1 MSRRSKPDSF
11 PLKNTNFDHPHCMNI
26 LTGIAALRE
35 TLRGEKNIAFV
46 PTMGNLHEGHLAL
59 IEQANRLSSCVVVSI
74 FVNRLQFLPHED
86 FERYPRTL
94 EEDCRALSALNVK
107 TVFAPNEK
115 ILFPTPQEF
124 LLALPPVAD
133 ILEGKFRPGFF
144 RGVATIVLKLF
155 NIIQPDL
162 AVFGK
167 KDYQQLHIVREM
179 VQQLNLPINI
189 VAGETVRAA
198 DGLALSSRNQYLNG
212 IQRAEACHLYQT
224 LLRIKQEII
233 SGCNDFQTLQQNAS
247 NALLQRGWK
256 VDYISIHERSSLLP
270 AQAPDR
276 DLVVLGAAWLGNTR
290 LIDNLEIEPPIFL
303 N

>member
-1 MSRRSKPDSF
+1 M
-11 PLKNTNFDHPHCMNI
+11 NTLSD
-26 LTGIAALRE
+26 IAAVRE
-35 TLRGEKNIAFV
+35 SLRGEKNIAFV

-59 IEQANRLSSCVVVSI
+59 IKQAKQLSDCMVVSI

-86 FERYPRTL
+86 FDRYPRTL
-94 EEDCRALSALNVK
+94 EEDCQALSALNVK

-133 ILEGKFRPGFF
+133 TLEGKFRPGFF

-179 VQQLNLPINI
+179 VRQLNLPINI

-198 DGLALSSRNQYLNG
+198 DGLALSSRNQYLNSA
-212 IQRAEACHLYQT
+212 QRAEACHLYQT
-224 LLRIKQEII
+224 LQQIKQEII
-233 SGCNDFQTLQQNAS
+233 SGCQDFQTLQENAS
-247 NALLQRGWK
+247 RNLAQRGWN
-256 VDYISIHERSSLLP
+256 VDYISVHERNSLRL
-270 AQAPDR
+270 AQPPDQ
-276 DLVVLGAAWLGNTR
+276 DLVVLAAAWLGNTR
-290 LIDNLEIEPPIFL
+290 LIDNLEI
-303 N
+303 